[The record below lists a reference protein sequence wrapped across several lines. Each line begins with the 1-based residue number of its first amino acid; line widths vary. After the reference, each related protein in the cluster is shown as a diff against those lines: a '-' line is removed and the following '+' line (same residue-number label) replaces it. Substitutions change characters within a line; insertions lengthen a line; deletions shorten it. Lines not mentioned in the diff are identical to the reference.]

1 MVKKTVKEV
10 WSSLAIP
17 SPLVHMCLFVRS
29 RSMLK
34 MEHLTFLSSHFQHLR
49 WVPNNV
55 MMVRM
60 FGAVVVV
67 GVWLAAS
74 WDLAVQLDLLAVIL
88 TFRTWS
94 NFMV

>member
-10 WSSLAIP
+10 CSSLAIP

-49 WVPNNV
+49 WVPNDD
-55 MMVRM
+55 
-60 FGAVVVV
+60 GTH
-67 GVWLAAS
+67 VWSCGGGCLAS
-74 WDLAVQLDLLAVIL
+74 
-88 TFRTWS
+88 S
-94 NFMV
+94 